1 MCWTHCHGPVP
12 LHTRQRS
19 WDRSWSPAGCSPRC
33 WSPCR
38 CSISETH
45 LENSTQS
52 VWSIQSTR
60 LYQVINW
67 CKYEKEWISAGTGA
81 VAGIIVLVLV
91 LMTKWGLILNKDTWF
106 MAVHINSILSTLRAV
121 SFQCMITYP
130 SFNISLIT
138 IRTGK
143 SLKLVLCTNH
153 PVHLLQRT
161 NTVPTPLLPFGKVY
175 LTVWK
180 PSPSIKQLSWST
192 PFRDLYGGDQY
203 KSLQASSQGPLQSP
217 PQQSISRSDR
227 QHEASLTSF
236 YPPLRSG
243 DGSFWSSRLAQTR
256 RVNF

>member
-12 LHTRQRS
+12 LHARQRS

-192 PFRDLYGGDQY
+192 PFSWSLWRGSIQEFTGQLTGTTPKPSPAVHLPVGPTTWGLFDLLLSPTQKRGW
-203 KSLQASSQGPLQSP
+203 KLLVFKISS
-217 PQQSISRSDR
+217 D
-227 QHEASLTSF
+227 
-236 YPPLRSG
+236 
-243 DGSFWSSRLAQTR
+243 
-256 RVNF
+256 